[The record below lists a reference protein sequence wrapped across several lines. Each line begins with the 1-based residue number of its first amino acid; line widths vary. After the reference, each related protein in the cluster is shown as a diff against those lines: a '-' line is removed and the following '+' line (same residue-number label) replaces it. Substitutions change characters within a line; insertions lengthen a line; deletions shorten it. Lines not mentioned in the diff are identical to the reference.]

1 MDLNSLITVVVPVK
15 NEEKNLP
22 QCLKALS
29 GLNHVVVVDSG
40 SSDRTEAIAREFGA
54 EFLHFQWDGHF
65 PKKRNWTLRNHPFK
79 TPWVL
84 FLDAD
89 EYVSPQFLE
98 EIERVLPTTKHT
110 GFWLTYHDYFQR
122 RHLAHGV
129 PFRKLALFRV
139 GHGEYEKIEEDRWS
153 ILDMEIHEH
162 PVIEG
167 STGIIEG
174 PINHRDFRGFSH
186 YVKKHT
192 DYAIWE
198 AARYWRLRE
207 SGSYE
212 ASHLSKRQRIKYRYI
227 VAWWF
232 APMYFFVSYFM
243 KLGFLDGRPGLN
255 FSICKFFYFFQIR
268 QLILEKH
275 PTKPR

>member
-1 MDLNSLITVVVPVK
+1 MGFSSLVTVVIPVK

-22 QCLKALS
+22 QCLSALK
-29 GLNHVVVVDSG
+29 GIEHVLIVDSG
-40 SSDRTEAIAREFGA
+40 STDRTEEIVREFGA
-54 EFLHFQWDGHF
+54 EYLLFSWNGHF
-65 PKKRNWTLRNHPFK
+65 PKKRNWTLRNYSFK

-84 FLDAD
+84 FIDAD
-89 EYVSPQFLE
+89 EYITKDFFE
-98 EIERVLPTTKHT
+98 EVDKVLPTTKNA

-122 RHLAHGV
+122 RHLKHGV
-129 PFRKLALFRV
+129 PFRKLALLKV
-139 GHGEYEKIEEDRWS
+139 GAGEYEKIEEERWC

-162 PVIEG
+162 PVVDGEVGVINA
-167 STGIIEG
+167 

-207 SGSYE
+207 SGAYE

-227 VAWWF
+227 MEWWF
-232 APMYFFVSYFM
+232 APMYFIISFFF
-243 KLGFLDGRPGLN
+243 KLGILDGRPGLN
-255 FSICKFFYFFQIR
+255 FAICKFFYFFQIR
-268 QLILEKH
+268 QLIMEKH
-275 PTKPR
+275 PTNPR